1 MSASPDKLWCAM
13 CDVRCVSAASFRLH
27 LEGKK
32 HVSNSDNPFS
42 VLSFF
47 FFPAD
52 HIFAAHRT
60 KAAAA
65 ASESRQKSRECNSC
79 HRYLPTA
86 NFTAHQLHFFS
97 TPRCIECIKPSQSR
111 TLSPRSRRICPTAQS
126 GAGRGRSGVLCRF
139 DHDGCTRDDCRFRHV
154 YTQKEGAAREGGE
167 REEGEVDEEEP
178 VQPFRPDNAREET
191 TLEEGEVDREEGGGT
206 AIECNACQQVLD
218 VAHFTTSQLYNKK
231 EVRAKVG
238 YRCKDCAAVALAAK
252 RPSSTGVAMGRS
264 VQERESA
271 DWTYE
276 IASEADVR
284 GRRFKIPTKLKRL
297 APCKYYDVFRGG
309 GCNLADECPFVHAR
323 SRHAL
328 EEAYKAGDRI
338 REEKA
343 ARCSQRRKQASL
355 SSSSGY
361 VCTDDGQNQVDEM
374 RVEAMLCNLMQAK
387 EDNAPDTSDAIYKD
401 LYGMGVSVNDIQK
414 IWWVRRHAGAGA
426 GAQENPENPVSPPR
440 SRGGTGHVSR
450 SPLPRGAGGVNGG
463 RGGAGPL
470 TSIHNRASR
479 SGVANVGGI
488 ACGGNIDIA
497 RTSPL
502 KSIRKRA
509 RGSEQGQGQE
519 HPRRS
524 AEVIFGLT
532 PREERKKLKRDDDD
546 ADDDGNAN
554 NGGSAASTDRHLTTR
569 IDALTQALKD
579 VEADKL
585 QHAVKMD
592 FKVQQ
597 LREKHAVDLKC
608 VRHAHEEEVLELR
621 KSNTKLH
628 SWLDTA
634 AADTGASLETTRA
647 KVKSQN
653 ETLCRFKIKEASHIK
668 MLQEKDAVIAKLKR
682 RIAELSDENQERDV
696 EIDACNVDIENAM
709 RRMQALKTEKAEVVG
724 KHQTLEQEHL
734 KLGVNMRKA
743 EQKLAIRTSQMQDVT
758 DQMTQCQAH
767 VEALMTQVRIM
778 GAEPCGV
785 TP

>member
-1 MSASPDKLWCAM
+1 M
-13 CDVRCVSAASFRLH
+13 H
-27 LEGKK
+27 
-32 HVSNSDNPFS
+32 
-42 VLSFF
+42 
-47 FFPAD
+47 
-52 HIFAAHRT
+52 
-60 KAAAA
+60 
-65 ASESRQKSRECNSC
+65 
-79 HRYLPTA
+79 
-86 NFTAHQLHFFS
+86 
-97 TPRCIECIKPSQSR
+97 
-111 TLSPRSRRICPTAQS
+111 
-126 GAGRGRSGVLCRF
+126 
-139 DHDGCTRDDCRFRHV
+139 
-154 YTQKEGAAREGGE
+154 
-167 REEGEVDEEEP
+167 
-178 VQPFRPDNAREET
+178 PFRPGNAREET
-191 TLEEGEVDREEGGGT
+191 ALEEGEVDREEDGGA
-206 AIECNACQQVLD
+206 AIECNDCQQVLD
-218 VAHFTTSQLYNKK
+218 VAHFSNSQLYNKK
-231 EVRAKVG
+231 GVRAKVG
-238 YRCKDCAAVALAAK
+238 YRCKACVTLALAAK
-252 RPSSTGVAMGRS
+252 RPFSTGVATGRS

-297 APCKYYDVFRGG
+297 APCKYYDEFRGG
-309 GCNLADECPFVHAR
+309 GCNIADECPFVHAR
-323 SRHAL
+323 SIHAL

-343 ARCSQRRKQASL
+343 ARCSQRREQASL

-361 VCTDDGQNQVDEM
+361 VRTDDGQNQVDEM
-374 RVEAMLCNLMQAK
+374 RVEAMLCNLVQAK
-387 EDNAPDTSDAIYKD
+387 EDNTPDTSDAIYKD

-414 IWWVRRHAGAGA
+414 IWWVRGHAGAGASAGA
-426 GAQENPENPVSPPR
+426 GAQEKSASPPR
-440 SRGGTGHVSR
+440 ARGGTGHVSR

-463 RGGAGPL
+463 RAGAGPL

-479 SGVANVGGI
+479 SDVANVGDI

-509 RGSEQGQGQE
+509 RGSEQQQEQGPEQGQGQE

-524 AEVIFGLT
+524 AEVIFGLAL
-532 PREERKKLKRDDDD
+532 REERKKLKRDNDD
-546 ADDDGNAN
+546 DDDGDGDAN
-554 NGGSAASTDRHLTTR
+554 NGGSAASTDQHLTTR
-569 IDALTQALKD
+569 IDALTQALKE

-608 VRHAHEEEVLELR
+608 VRQAHEEEVLELR

-634 AADTGASLETTRA
+634 AADTGASLETTHA
-647 KVKSQN
+647 KLKSQN
-653 ETLCRFKIKEASHIK
+653 ETLSRFKIKEASHIK
-668 MLQEKDAVIAKLKR
+668 MLQEKDAVLAKLKR
-682 RIAELSDENQERDV
+682 RITELSDETQERDV

-724 KHQTLEQEHL
+724 EHQTLEQEHL
-734 KLGVNMRKA
+734 KLGANLRKA
-743 EQKLAIRTSQMQDVT
+743 EQKLAIRTSQMQDVA

-785 TP
+785 AP